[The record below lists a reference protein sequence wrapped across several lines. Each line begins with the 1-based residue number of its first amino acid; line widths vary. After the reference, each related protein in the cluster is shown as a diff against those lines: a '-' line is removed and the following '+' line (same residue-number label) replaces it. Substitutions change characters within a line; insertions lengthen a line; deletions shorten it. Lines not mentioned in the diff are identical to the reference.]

1 MSKKTAFYTFT
12 YFAFISFL
20 SLQSAFSTVLPF
32 YLAAG
37 SHFFQAQLLAFSP

>member
-1 MSKKTAFYTFT
+1 MGKKSAFYAFMR
-12 YFAFISFL
+12 YVFISFL
-20 SLQSAFSTVLPF
+20 SLQSAFSTILPF